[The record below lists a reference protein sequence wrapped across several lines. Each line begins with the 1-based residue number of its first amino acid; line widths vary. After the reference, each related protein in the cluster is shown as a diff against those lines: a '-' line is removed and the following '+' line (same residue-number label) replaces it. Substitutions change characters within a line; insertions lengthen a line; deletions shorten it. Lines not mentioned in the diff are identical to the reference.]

1 MPQYPPIPRGRMTT
15 PLLEEPPQRLR
26 HFAPARPRRNFR
38 LIALRFLCV
47 VLGLAA
53 WFTTQYLIG
62 SRPALPPTG
71 HIGDHLLA
79 LLAPIHSYLLAN
91 HHAANALLIA
101 SSAVIDILALFLL
114 ANAVFGKSIRP
125 FLGLLL

>member
-62 SRPALPPTG
+62 SRPALPPAG
-71 HIGDHLLA
+71 QIGDHLLA
-79 LLAPIHSYLLAN
+79 ALGPVNAYLHSNPA
-91 HHAANALLIA
+91 AANALLI
-101 SSAVIDILALFLL
+101 
-114 ANAVFGKSIRP
+114 
-125 FLGLLL
+125 